1 MASNAKSRVRRAA
14 SSGRPVRDANFV
26 SKRERKQVRKS
37 MVRAYLANRVAE
49 ARVGAAERAEFY
61 RNLRHMKLRRRKIAA
76 EMHVLGDMVAGLHRE
91 ITRTVDRYNTRSS
104 SSDVEGTRLLREV
117 QRSGDEARELAK
129 AAQTSVAT
137 AADEFQ
143 LFAQRRIYFTEAAA

>member
-1 MASNAKSRVRRAA
+1 MASNARSRVRQVA
-14 SSGRPVRDANFV
+14 STGRPVRDANFLP
-26 SKRERKQVRKS
+26 KRERKQVRKS

-76 EMHVLGDMVAGLHRE
+76 EMYVLGDMVSGLHRE
-91 ITRTVDRYNTRSS
+91 ITRTVDRHSTRASA
-104 SSDVEGTRLLREV
+104 SDADAGLLRAVE
-117 QRSGDEARELAK
+117 RSGDEARELAR
-129 AAQTSVAT
+129 AAEASVAT

-143 LFAQRRIYFTEAAA
+143 LFSQRRIYFTEAVA